1 MIWKESG
8 SLSESW
14 FKNKDRNGQGRV
26 MMKSGIVYE
35 GGFLNDKTNGHGNII
50 TSHLIQVSALELIK
64 AST

>member
-1 MIWKESG
+1 
-8 SLSESW
+8 
-14 FKNKDRNGQGRV
+14 

-50 TSHLIQVSALELIK
+50 TFSYIFIQVSALELIK